1 MGGVCF
7 RVDDNHTTN
16 EYKDYKKVFDK
27 YGYKFTLAI
36 NSNLSYIKDIAYI
49 NNLKE
54 MQNDG
59 IELAD
64 HTPNHHMLY
73 FTVSSLLE
81 LENNNGIDHITGNKI
96 CLKYEILDY
105 KGIGNEGKVDLVN
118 NLLIT
123 KNKGEF
129 VNDIGKSCFAVFIPL
144 FNSLFA
150 VNFYKNPSSDTLVL
164 KSIWGDDVSLGIHL
178 NIDYK
183 KMNTNSFKPTKDALI
198 QLAEYS
204 ENFCKKN
211 GLHLFQTY
219 VQPGE
224 SVTGNVCRL
233 NPNYVKEV
241 YGDIFNYKSAGTYSN
256 YSKKVFNEYDPD
268 NLLKF
273 NFNWGDF
280 QEDVNSFTIVKKIIA
295 DRSVRHYYSVG
306 HSHFSSLLG
315 GWGGYLS
322 RMDSLLNWCK
332 QKNIPVVTYSEMA
345 KKLYYEKPNPYENV
359 SPKLDVDLDENG
371 FPDGFNISNSF
382 GVFDNTDGVSQS
394 SNKCFFRTSAGT
406 ILSIG
411 SLGGIEKGEND
422 FVIYTKGGL
431 SDSIR
436 VTFSFDQ
443 APFTKKTFVFP
454 ATTENWQ
461 KYSLGL
467 IGKSLVI
474 PDSISTITIKIETQ
488 NYKNGTTVKI
498 SGMELRKKTNSF
510 IVPSW
515 LQEPKIEQNK
525 IILNWISNEKEKDYT
540 VVLQRKDKSQ
550 LNYLDIAT
558 GTKGFTSY
566 IDNNLQDSNT
576 YFYRVKC
583 ITPDNQVAYS
593 DSVTITY
600 LITSIDDK
608 HNLPSEYSL
617 SQNYPNPFNPVT
629 SINYSLPVLSNVKL
643 SVYDLLGRTIKELV
657 NDVQPA
663 GNYTINFNGI
673 NLSSGIYFNTLKA
686 GNFYQV
692 RKMLL
697 LK

>member
-7 RVDDNHTTN
+7 RVDDNHTIN
-16 EYKDYKKVFDK
+16 EFKDYKKVFDK
-27 YGYKFTLAI
+27 YGYKFILAI
-36 NSNLSYIKDIAYI
+36 NPSLSYMNDIAYI

-73 FTVSSLLE
+73 FTVSSLSE

-105 KGIGNEGKVDLVN
+105 KGIGNEGKVDLIN
-118 NLLIT
+118 NLLIA
-123 KNKGEF
+123 KNKSEF
-129 VNDIGKSCFAVFIPL
+129 VNDIGMNVYAVFIPL
-144 FNSLFA
+144 FNKLFA
-150 VNFYKNPSSDTLVL
+150 VKYYKNSSSDTLIL
-164 KSIWGDDVSLGIHL
+164 KSIWGEDVSLGLHL

-183 KMNTNSFKPTKDALI
+183 KMNVISFKPTREALI
-198 QLAEYS
+198 QLVRFSA
-204 ENFCKKN
+204 NFCKKN
-211 GLHLFQTY
+211 GLHPFQTY
-219 VQPGE
+219 IQPGE

-233 NPNYVKEV
+233 KPNDVKEV
-241 YGDIFNYKSAGTYSN
+241 YGDIFHYKAAGTYGN

-268 NLLKF
+268 NLLEF
-273 NFNWGDF
+273 NFNWADF

-295 DRSVRHYYSVG
+295 YRSARHYYSVG
-306 HSHFSSLLG
+306 HSHFSGLLG
-315 GWGGYLS
+315 GWSGYLS

-345 KKLYYEKPNPYENV
+345 KKLYYDKPNPYENV
-359 SPKLDVDLDENG
+359 FPKLDVDLDDNG
-371 FPDGFNISNSF
+371 FPDGYNGLS
-382 GVFDNTDGVSQS
+382 GFDNNDGVALS
-394 SNKCFFRTSAGT
+394 SNKSLYINHSGIITT
-406 ILSIG
+406 ISY
-411 SLGGIEKGEND
+411 LGGIEKGDND
-422 FVIYTKGGL
+422 FIIYTKGGL
-431 SDSIR
+431 GDSIK

-443 APFTKKTFVFP
+443 APLTKKTFVFP

-467 IGKSLVI
+467 IGKSLFI

-498 SGMELRKKTNSF
+498 SGMELRKKTNSS

-515 LQEPKIEQNK
+515 LQEPKIEKNK
-525 IILNWISNEKEKDYT
+525 IILNWFNNEKEKDYN

-550 LNYLDIAT
+550 INYIDIAT
-558 GTKGFTSY
+558 DSKGFTSY
-566 IDNNLQDSNT
+566 IDYNLQDSNT
-576 YFYRVKC
+576 YSYRVKC

-600 LITSIDDK
+600 LTTSISDK
-608 HNLPSEYSL
+608 YNLPSEYSL

-629 SINYSLPVLSNVKL
+629 TINYSIPTSSDVKL
-643 SVYDLLGRTIKELV
+643 IIYDLLGRKVQELV
-657 NDVQPA
+657 NEFQSS
-663 GNYTINFNGI
+663 GNYSIQFNGD
-673 NLSSGIYFNTLKA
+673 NLSSGIYFYALKS
-686 GNFYQV
+686 GDFYQV
-692 RKMLL
+692 RKMIL